1 MKRKDVINGLASRRY
16 DQVKSFM
23 AELEESLAD
32 YIREHGDDG
41 AIEFIEAPRIYTT
54 INRWAGTESVS
65 ILGMKVS
72 ESGRL
77 IVIDEDGYEHRSD
90 HFTLDTLFDICY
102 CTDCWPTEE

>member
-1 MKRKDVINGLASRRY
+1 MKRKDVINDLASRRY
-16 DQVKSFM
+16 DQVKGFV
-23 AELEESLAD
+23 AELEQSIVD
-32 YIREHGDDG
+32 YIREHG
-41 AIEFIEAPRIYTT
+41 ELSFREAECPIYTT
-54 INRWAGTESVS
+54 MNRWSGTESVS

-77 IVIDEDGYEHRSD
+77 IVIDEDDYEHRSD